1 MNAPVMKPWIAAIDA
16 YVPGKATAGKGGR
29 IIKLSSN
36 ENPLGAS
43 PKAVAAMAAVA
54 GQAHRYPDGA
64 SNDLREAIAAQ
75 HGLEFDRVVCG
86 TGSDEILQLLA
97 TAYAGRGDEVLYVRH
112 GFMVYPIAAMRAGAV
127 PVAAPDTDY
136 TADIDMLLG
145 CVTPA
150 TRLIY
155 LANPNNPTGTLIS
168 RAEVERLHAGLRPDV
183 LLVLDAAYAE
193 YIDDPA
199 YEDGIRL
206 ARDRQNVITTRTFS
220 KIYGLAA
227 ERIGWA
233 YGPASVI
240 AAINK
245 IRGPFNVTS
254 AGSAGA
260 IAALADQEW
269 VSHCRSENARL
280 RTWLNGEIG
289 KLGNAGLRVVPSA
302 ANFVLITFP
311 ETGATA
317 EKAYAFL
324 TAEGILTRWLPNQG
338 LRHALRISIG
348 TEDET
353 HAVADALRRFVEQAG

>member
-16 YVPGKATAGKGGR
+16 YVPGRATAADGR
-29 IIKLSSN
+29 RVVKLSSN

-64 SNDLREAIAAQ
+64 SNDLREAIAAH

-127 PVAAPDTDY
+127 PVAAPDLDF
-136 TADIDMLLG
+136 TADIDSLLA

-155 LANPNNPTGTLIS
+155 LANPNNPTGTMIG
-168 RAEVERLHAGLRPDV
+168 RAEVARLQAGTPSDV

-193 YIDDPA
+193 YIDDPD
-199 YEDGIRL
+199 YEDGIAL
-206 ARDRQNVITTRTFS
+206 ARHLPNVITTRTFS

-240 AAINK
+240 EAINK

-260 IAALADQEW
+260 LAALADQDW
-269 VSHCRSENARL
+269 VTHCRSENARL
-280 RTWLNGEIG
+280 RSWLTGEIG
-289 KLGNAGLRVVPSA
+289 KLGNAGLRAVPSA

-311 ETGATA
+311 DSGPTA
-317 EKAYAFL
+317 EKANAFL
-324 TAEGILTRWLPNQG
+324 TGEGILTRWLPKQG
-338 LRHALRISIG
+338 LGNGLRISIG
-348 TEDET
+348 TEGET
-353 HAVADALRRFVEQAG
+353 RLAADALRRFVEQSG

>member
-1 MNAPVMKPWIAAIDA
+1 M
-16 YVPGKATAGKGGR
+16 
-29 IIKLSSN
+29 
-36 ENPLGAS
+36 
-43 PKAVAAMAAVA
+43 
-54 GQAHRYPDGA
+54 
-64 SNDLREAIAAQ
+64 
-75 HGLEFDRVVCG
+75 
-86 TGSDEILQLLA
+86 
-97 TAYAGRGDEVLYVRH
+97 
-112 GFMVYPIAAMRAGAV
+112 
-127 PVAAPDTDY
+127 
-136 TADIDMLLG
+136 
-145 CVTPA
+145 
-150 TRLIY
+150 
-155 LANPNNPTGTLIS
+155 
-168 RAEVERLHAGLRPDV
+168 
-183 LLVLDAAYAE
+183 
-193 YIDDPA
+193 
-199 YEDGIRL
+199 
-206 ARDRQNVITTRTFS
+206 
-220 KIYGLAA
+220 
-227 ERIGWA
+227 
-233 YGPASVI
+233 I